1 MRESPFR
8 TVGEKQKNWD
18 DVERS
23 SIGDD
28 MKRDLTGKRY
38 GKLTVLERTDKRKNG
53 CIVWRCHCDC
63 GKDVEL
69 SSRKLKEG
77 VTTSCGCEA
86 RPNDLTGQ
94 RFGSLTVLGQ
104 TEKRTSNRSVLWC
117 CRCDCGKEVLLARNV
132 LVSGNTTSC
141 GCWAR
146 RELDDLSG
154 QRFGKLTV
162 VSFHGKTNGHRTWNC
177 RCDCGKETVVRESN
191 LKNGLSK
198 SCGCEHSP
206 KKILHFVNGTCL
218 EHLQT
223 NHISKANTSG
233 VRGVYFNKQRK
244 KWIAQIM
251 FRGKCHY
258 LGGYDN
264 FDEAVQ
270 ARKKGEKMFLDV
282 IRAHQKATN
291 V

>member
-53 CIVWRCHCDC
+53 CIVWRCH
-63 GKDVEL
+63 
-69 SSRKLKEG
+69 
-77 VTTSCGCEA
+77 
-86 RPNDLTGQ
+86 
-94 RFGSLTVLGQ
+94 
-104 TEKRTSNRSVLWC
+104 
-117 CRCDCGKEVLLARNV
+117 CDCGKEVLLARNV

-206 KKILHFVNGTCL
+206 KKILHFVDGTCL